1 VWKSFDEKFLE
12 FASESH
18 NIRFG
23 LATDGFNSFGML
35 SSTQSCWPIVLVTYN
50 LPPWLCMKEHIIMLS
65 LLIPGPKSPGDR
77 IHVFLQPLLA
87 DLKDLFQTGL
97 YTYDVSRDECFTLQG
112 VILMTISDLPGLG
125 MLASHMVHGKF
136 ACPPCGANV
145 WMKQQKNGHKSC
157 FLGHRK
163 YIDLDHPYRLD
174 VDSFDGTIELETEP
188 TTYYDRLILDETIV
202 LGDFKASKT
211 YKLVS
216 SLFTLPYWDDNILRY
231 NLDVMHIE
239 KNVFD
244 NFYGTIFNL
253 DGITKDNLQA
263 HRDLV
268 DMNIREDLHPQQKP
282 SVKFYLPP
290 ARFAMSKSERREFLD
305 VIQNI
310 KVPDGYCRNISK
322 CVNVAEGKIVGL
334 ETPDYHV
341 LMQQLM
347 PITLRGI
354 LPDDITAVV
363 FELSAYF

>member
-23 LATDGFNSFGML
+23 LATDGFNPFGML

-97 YTYDVSRDECFTLQG
+97 YTYDVSRDECFTLHG

-136 ACPPCGANV
+136 SCPPCGANV

-188 TTYYDRLILDETIV
+188 TSYYDRLILDETIV

-244 NFYGTIFNL
+244 NFYEIIFNL
-253 DGITKDNLQA
+253 DGMTKDNLQA
-263 HRDLV
+263 RRDLV
-268 DMNIREDLHPQQKP
+268 EMNIREDLHPQQKP
-282 SVKFYLPP
+282 SGKFYLPP
-290 ARFAMSKSERREFLD
+290 ARFAMSKSERRAFCD
-305 VIQNI
+305 AI
-310 KVPDGYCRNISK
+310 
-322 CVNVAEGKIVGL
+322 
-334 ETPDYHV
+334 
-341 LMQQLM
+341 
-347 PITLRGI
+347 
-354 LPDDITAVV
+354 
-363 FELSAYF
+363 